1 VSDKKQ
7 EAQKRPAYSKIND
20 ESFEKIR
27 AQELAALDEMRERT
41 ARLRHLRLKKDE
53 NERKAN
59 ARKAARESL
68 KATTKRPER

>member
-1 VSDKKQ
+1 
-7 EAQKRPAYSKIND
+7 
-20 ESFEKIR
+20 
-27 AQELAALDEMRERT
+27 MRERT